1 MCSLLMVVPA
11 RSGSKGVPD
20 KNILDLNGKPLF
32 VHSLDYAR
40 RSRLSDSEILLST
53 DSAEYAEIAESY
65 GYKVPFL
72 RTSSAARDESTDL
85 EFMLDA
91 REKYATLLKQS
102 FRYFAILRP
111 TSPLRPAGLIEKSLE
126 ILEGEPQID
135 SVRAVTIA
143 SEHPYRSWFLRDGL
157 LSPVVSEVQEP
168 YNLPRQKLPKA
179 YFQSGDIEVMRD
191 ATLAKG
197 SVSGSMVAPIFVEN
211 DAVLDID
218 SPQDFIRAR
227 DKYV

>member
-1 MCSLLMVVPA
+1 
-11 RSGSKGVPD
+11 
-20 KNILDLNGKPLF
+20 
-32 VHSLDYAR
+32 
-40 RSRLSDSEILLST
+40 
-53 DSAEYAEIAESY
+53 
-65 GYKVPFL
+65 
-72 RTSSAARDESTDL
+72 
-85 EFMLDA
+85 MLDA
-91 REKYATLLKQS
+91 REKYATLLNQS

-111 TSPLRPAGLIEKSLE
+111 TSPFRPAGLIEKSLE

-168 YNLPRQKLPKA
+168 YNLPRQELPKA

-218 SPQDFIRAR
+218 SLQDFIRAR